1 MERVFDTEADDR
13 RNPSRHKDD
22 PLTMVMQSPDIFLSD
37 RLELTFILLC
47 AQSMFFK
54 GAIFCTWAD

>member
-1 MERVFDTEADDR
+1 M

-37 RLELTFILLC
+37 RPELAYILLC
-47 AQSMFFK
+47 AQPMFFK
-54 GAIFCTWAD
+54 DAIFCTLAV